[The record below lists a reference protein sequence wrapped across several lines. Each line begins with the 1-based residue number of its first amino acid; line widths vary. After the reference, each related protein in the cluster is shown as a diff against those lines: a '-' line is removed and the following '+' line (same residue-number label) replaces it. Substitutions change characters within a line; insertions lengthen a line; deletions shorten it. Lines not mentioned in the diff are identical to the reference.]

1 MSPAMKPRDAP
12 RHRSKLMARLAA
24 ILPLCLVLALALLRV
39 GPAPEIAIAPQM
51 PGIGPS
57 TPVIVRAA
65 EPGRGLGELTVELVQ
80 GERREALAER
90 RFEPRP
96 FWAFWGDRVKSAEIT
111 LTVGAE
117 SLPWLAEGEATLVV
131 TAERAA
137 TWLRRPPAAVTER
150 TLPVLLAPPRIEVT
164 AEQVY
169 VAQGGSAV
177 VTYRVGENTGRD
189 GVEVGDHWFP
199 GDRLPGGEGGE
210 RFAFFAAPHDLDDPS
225 TILLVAEDELGN
237 RSAAAFIARYLRRPL
252 TADTIRLSDRFME
265 RVVPKIL
272 AASPELEQRGDLL
285 STYLAI
291 NGELRRANTETLVE
305 LAGRSQPSLLWRG
318 AFLQQPNTQ
327 ATAAFAQRRS
337 YLYDGREVDRQDH
350 LGFDLASTRRAEV
363 VAANRGVVLLADT
376 FGIYGNT
383 VVLDHGFG
391 LLSLYAHLSSIGVEV
406 GGEVARGDVL
416 GRTGETGLAGGDHL
430 HFSILVR
437 GVQVNPLEW
446 WDPSW
451 VEGRIGARLGPAFE
465 PE

>member
-1 MSPAMKPRDAP
+1 MNPASQRDNP
-12 RHRSKLMARLAA
+12 QRRSKLLTRGLAA
-24 ILPLCLVLALALLRV
+24 LLLGAFAALVVLRV
-39 GPAPEIAIAPQM
+39 GPAPEIAIEPQM
-51 PGIGPS
+51 PGIGPR
-57 TPVIVRAA
+57 TPVVVRAA
-65 EPGRGLGELTVELVQ
+65 EPSRGLGRLEVELVQ
-80 GERREALAER
+80 GERRETLAQH
-90 RFEPRP
+90 RFVPRP
-96 FWAFWGDRVKSAEIT
+96 FWAFWGERVAKEEIS
-111 LTVGAE
+111 LEVGADNV
-117 SLPWLAEGEATLVV
+117 PWLAEGEATLVV

-137 TWLRRPPAAVTER
+137 TWLRRPPPQVTR
-150 TLPVLLAPPRIEVT
+150 LDLPVRLTPPRIEVT

-169 VAQGGSAV
+169 IAQGGSAV
-177 VTYRVGENTGRD
+177 VTYRVGESSARD
-189 GVEVGDHWFP
+189 GVEVGGHWFP
-199 GDRLPGGEGGE
+199 GDALPGGEDGE

-225 TILLVAEDELGN
+225 AILLVAEDDLGN
-237 RSAAAFIARYLRRPL
+237 RAAAAFVARYLRRPL
-252 TADTIRLSDRFME
+252 TTDTIRLSDRFME

-272 AASPELEQRGDLL
+272 AASPELEERSDLL

-291 NGELRRANTETLVE
+291 NGELRRSNTAALVE
-305 LAGRSQPSLLWRG
+305 LAGRSRPSLLWRG

-327 ATAAFAQRRS
+327 AMAAFAQRRT

-363 VAANRGVVLLADT
+363 VAANRGVVLLAET

-406 GGEVARGDVL
+406 GQEVARDGVL

-446 WDPSW
+446 WDESW
-451 VEGRIGARLGPAFE
+451 VEGRIAAKIGSMLE
-465 PE
+465 PD